1 VLFLDDDCLLRPGSA
16 HQLAR
21 RLGGAI
27 DRVPDAGAIGGL
39 VLPASVDCRAEEAFE
54 RVAGHGRG
62 FLPTRYD
69 AHSSPDRWWP
79 LRHGD
84 WMAVGAC
91 LAVRQRAWAAVG
103 GFDERLGAGT
113 RAASAEDD
121 AFLQALVEGGWSVF
135 YDPAVVVRHQ
145 HRASRSALRRQLFGY
160 GLGRSVNVL
169 LRAIDDHNWEI
180 LSLWAGLL
188 AEDWRDERSR
198 PLDLGGAELL
208 GYLAGPIVALRT
220 TCGSRANSMGRP

>member
-1 VLFLDDDCLLRPGSA
+1 
-16 HQLAR
+16 
-21 RLGGAI
+21 
-27 DRVPDAGAIGGL
+27 
-39 VLPASVDCRAEEAFE
+39 
-54 RVAGHGRG
+54 
-62 FLPTRYD
+62 
-69 AHSSPDRWWP
+69 
-79 LRHGD
+79 
-84 WMAVGAC
+84 MAVGAC

-121 AFLQALVEGGWSVF
+121 AFLQAVVEGGWSVF

-220 TCGSRANSMGRP
+220 ACGSRANSMGRP